1 MMIYRCLQLPFM
13 NDSIWLEEQILIYFI
28 YGYSKVWCKAIVL
41 TKETKVIISFK
52 WDN

>member
-1 MMIYRCLQLPFM
+1 MMIYRCHQLPFM

-28 YGYSKVWCKAIVL
+28 YGYSKVWCKAIAL